1 MVRGKCHKT
10 SYSFVFIGI
19 LLKFPKIPTPPS
31 RQVVRV
37 QYYFRPKTPLKC
49 VEMKLQGITHLAAMN
64 VGTVSLDER
73 VRLRDA
79 KAQLTMFEKTAYSAF
94 HDGGHDGLNTAYAN
108 ETDTRQELLELAA
121 PFFTSIL
128 ARFVTVAQ
136 FEDVV
141 QRYPRWMENIFTRNT
156 VESNAQYMEFMTLSH
171 TWLDNHWDSPAFN
184 LFCQKLHR
192 ELGSLVTACDIVRPP
207 LAELKL
213 VVQEV
218 CEENEHNVSDIGY
231 KFGHTM
237 DDDTSWHWCNAV
249 A

>member
-1 MVRGKCHKT
+1 MPQNL
-10 SYSFVFIGI
+10 YFVCFYRH
-19 LLKFPKIPTPPS
+19 FVKIPQNTYTLS

-37 QYYFRPKTPLKC
+37 QCYFRPKTLLKC
-49 VEMKLQGITHLAAMN
+49 VEIKLQGITRLPAMN

-79 KAQLTMFEKTAYSAF
+79 RAQLTMFEKTAYSAF
-94 HDGGHDGLNTAYAN
+94 HDGGHDGLNAAYAN
-108 ETDTRQELLELAA
+108 ETETRQELLVLAA

-128 ARFVTVAQ
+128 ARFVTLAQ

-171 TWLDNHWDSPAFN
+171 TWRDNHWDSPAFN

-207 LAELKL
+207 LAELRL

-237 DDDTSWHWCNAV
+237 DDDALGAWCSAI